1 MPDTP
6 PTGPKDLMPPRPAA
20 TPERP
25 LQGLTILLVEDSRFA
40 SEALRLMCLRSGAR
54 LRRADCLAAAWRHL
68 RTYRPDVLIVD
79 LGLPDGPGTGLI
91 ASLSHGPM
99 RPHAVLAISG
109 EATRGPAALSAGA
122 DGFIEKPLSSLAAFQ
137 SVILRHLPE
146 GVTGA
151 PLVPV
156 DDAVIE
162 PDPIALRD
170 DLQLAAEMLAQ
181 EPDGPTRAYLAN
193 FLGGIARTAHDPA
206 LARAVEGIEE
216 QVRGYDTGLGAEPL
230 ERLSRLVRRRL
241 SATAKAPLGTRKASR
256 VA

>member
-1 MPDTP
+1 MPETTLDRVPAYP
-6 PTGPKDLMPPRPAA
+6 PA

-25 LQGLTILLVEDSRFA
+25 LQGLTVLLVEDSRFA

-91 ASLSHGPM
+91 AAIASGPV
-99 RPHAVLAISG
+99 RPRAVLAISG
-109 EATRGPAALSAGA
+109 EPMRALAAMAAGA
-122 DGFIEKPLSSLAAFQ
+122 DGFIEKPLDSLAGFQ
-137 SVILRHLPE
+137 ATILDLLPE
-146 GVTGA
+146 VRPA
-151 PLVPV
+151 PQV
-156 DDAVIE
+156 AGSETAIA
-162 PDPIALRD
+162 PDPLALRE

-181 EPDGPTRAYLAN
+181 GPDGPTRAYLAN
-193 FLGGIARTAHDPA
+193 FLGGIARTSHDPA
-206 LARAVEGIEE
+206 LARAVEGIAE
-216 QVRGYDTGLGAEPL
+216 QARAHDMTPGIEPL

-241 SATAKAPLGTRKASR
+241 HMAAKGPLGTESR

>member
-1 MPDTP
+1 MPEVRLERPPIPSTP
-6 PTGPKDLMPPRPAA
+6 

-25 LQGLTILLVEDSRFA
+25 LQGLTVLLVEDSRFA

-68 RTYRPDVLIVD
+68 RTYRPDALIVD

-91 ASLSHGPM
+91 ASLVDGPL
-99 RPHAVLAISG
+99 RPAVVLAISG
-109 EATRGPAALSAGA
+109 EAGRGPAALEAGA
-122 DGFIEKPLSSLAAFQ
+122 DGFVEKPLQSLAAFQ
-137 SVILRHLPE
+137 SLILRHLPE
-146 GVTGA
+146 GLRA
-151 PLVPV
+151 AVPV
-156 DDAVIE
+156 AVPVTDAVIE

-170 DLQLAAEMLAQ
+170 DLQFAAEMLAQ

-216 QVRGYDTGLGAEPL
+216 QVRGYDSSVGVEPL

-241 SATAKAPLGTRKASR
+241 NRAAKGPLGDDTAHR

>member
-1 MPDTP
+1 MPETDYDTAAI
-6 PTGPKDLMPPRPAA
+6 RPAA

-91 ASLSHGPM
+91 ASLATGSL
-99 RPHAVLAISG
+99 RPEVLLAISG
-109 EATRGPAALSAGA
+109 EAARGPAALEAGA
-122 DGFIEKPLSSLAAFQ
+122 DGFIEKPLKSLAAFQ
-137 SVILRHLPE
+137 ALLLSHLPR
-146 GVTGA
+146 GPRPA
-151 PLVPV
+151 PLVAV
-156 DDAVIE
+156 QDVVIE

-170 DLQLAAEMLAQ
+170 DLQLAAEMLSQ

-193 FLGGIARTAHDPA
+193 FLGGIARSAHDAA

-216 QVRGYDTGLGAEPL
+216 QVRGFDTGLGVEPL

-241 SATAKAPLGTRKASR
+241 NSAAKQALGTESR